1 MKRMIIWLG
10 LIGLFNFSIVY
21 AQDSE
26 QEDPPVWVP
35 VYEEVF
41 SPASEGKGWIMGTET
56 SETTVISRS
65 MVQDG
70 YLWDIT
76 SPKHQYSI
84 VQNSSLVIPEG
95 YQIKV
100 EAAVKLPYY
109 EPPVC
114 SGIVFGAD
122 SDDFDTFLVCN
133 DQTYGFY
140 HHSGTSWSESLPFT
154 PVADFNQGEV
164 ISLSSVI
171 RNGWVDLYLDGKLLN
186 TFPLNWT
193 NGSIGLFAQPL
204 SDKPTE
210 ILYKSLRISLAP
222 QDLTASSLSE
232 DVPSDIARVIRML
245 QLKGRID
252 TLGGD
257 YRELADW
264 DSSLAQMGYFQNHP
278 FDVTAQDF
286 LIQSE
291 ISWKSAYE
299 KPDTVDSGCGF
310 TFRENSSE
318 SFLQAFVALDGNI
331 YVRAFRNGTEIPLVT
346 YNYGQWSLEGNGIFT
361 VVCSGSKISFLYN
374 QQLLGTVT
382 DATWISNGH
391 IGLTVF
397 SGTNYDFGISCSFR
411 KNQLYLFSEE

>member
-1 MKRMIIWLG
+1 MKRIMIWFG
-10 LIGLFNFSIVY
+10 LIWLFNFSTVY
-21 AQDSE
+21 AQDE
-26 QEDPPVWVP
+26 KLGDQPVWVP
-35 VYEEVF
+35 VYEELF
-41 SPASEGKGWIMGTET
+41 NPASEEKGWITGAET
-56 SETTVISRS
+56 ADTTVIMRS
-65 MVQDG
+65 MAEDG
-70 YLWDIT
+70 YLWSIT

-84 VQNSSLVIPEG
+84 VQNSSLRIPEG
-95 YQIKV
+95 YQIRV

-109 EPPVC
+109 EPSVC
-114 SGIVFGAD
+114 AGIVFGAV
-122 SDDFDTFLVCN
+122 SADFDTFLVCN
-133 DQTYGFY
+133 DQTYGLY
-140 HHSGTSWSESLPFT
+140 HHFDTSWSESIPFT
-154 PVADFNQGEV
+154 KVAEFNQGEV
-164 ISLSSVI
+164 LSLSAVI
-171 RNGWVDLYLDGKLLN
+171 RNDWANFYLDGKLLDM
-186 TFPLNWT
+186 FPLSWT
-193 NGSIGLFAQPL
+193 NGAIGLFAQPL

-210 ILYKSLRISLAP
+210 ILFKSLKISLAP
-222 QDLTASSLSE
+222 QDTTESSLSE

-257 YRELADW
+257 YRELADL
-264 DSSLAQMGYFQNHP
+264 DSSLAQMGFFQNHP

-299 KPDTVDSGCGF
+299 KPDTIDSGCGF

-318 SFLQAFVALDGNI
+318 SFLQAFVAMDGNI
-331 YVRAFRNGTEIPLVT
+331 YVRAFRNGAEIPLVT

-361 VVCSGSKISFLYN
+361 VVCSGSKISFLFN

-382 DATWISNGH
+382 DATWISSGN

>member
-1 MKRMIIWLG
+1 MKRIMIWFG
-10 LIGLFNFSIVY
+10 LIWLFNFSTVY
-21 AQDSE
+21 AQDE
-26 QEDPPVWVP
+26 KLGDQPVWVP
-35 VYEEVF
+35 VYEELF
-41 SPASEGKGWIMGTET
+41 NPASEEKGWITGAET
-56 SETTVISRS
+56 ADTTVIMRS
-65 MVQDG
+65 MAEDG
-70 YLWDIT
+70 YLWSIT

-84 VQNSSLVIPEG
+84 VQNSSLRIPEG
-95 YQIKV
+95 YQIRV

-109 EPPVC
+109 EPSVC
-114 SGIVFGAD
+114 AGIVFGAV
-122 SDDFDTFLVCN
+122 SADFDTFLVCN
-133 DQTYGFY
+133 DQTYGLY
-140 HHSGTSWSESLPFT
+140 HHFDTSWSESIPFT
-154 PVADFNQGEV
+154 KVAEFNQGEV
-164 ISLSSVI
+164 LSLSAVI
-171 RNGWVDLYLDGKLLN
+171 RNDWANFYLDGKLLDM
-186 TFPLNWT
+186 FPLSWT
-193 NGSIGLFAQPL
+193 NGAIGLFAQPL

-210 ILYKSLRISLAP
+210 ILFKSLKISLAP
-222 QDLTASSLSE
+222 QDTTESSLSE

-257 YRELADW
+257 YRELADL

-299 KPDTVDSGCGF
+299 KPDTIDSGCGF

-318 SFLQAFVALDGNI
+318 SFLQAFVAMDGNI
-331 YVRAFRNGTEIPLVT
+331 YVRAFRNGAEIPLVT

-361 VVCSGSKISFLYN
+361 VVCSGSKISFLFN

-382 DATWISNGH
+382 DATWISSGN